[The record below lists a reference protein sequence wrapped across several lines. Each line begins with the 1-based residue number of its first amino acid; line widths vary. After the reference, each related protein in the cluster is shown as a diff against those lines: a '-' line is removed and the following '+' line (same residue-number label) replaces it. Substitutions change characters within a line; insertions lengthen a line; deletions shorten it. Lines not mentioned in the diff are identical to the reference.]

1 MEETGGH
8 KTVRQC
14 PSPTSA
20 ISQKAG
26 DNQKRRKKEGGI
38 TKGKR
43 DGRERGERGKKEDA
57 VNRCGEGAHKNKK
70 DSEKQESDLT
80 KTIPGVLSALF
91 VYVCNEHS
99 RPVKRSY

>member
-1 MEETGGH
+1 M
-8 KTVRQC
+8 
-14 PSPTSA
+14 
-20 ISQKAG
+20 
-26 DNQKRRKKEGGI
+26 
-38 TKGKR
+38 
-43 DGRERGERGKKEDA
+43 
-57 VNRCGEGAHKNKK
+57 NRCGEGAHKKTKKK

>member
-1 MEETGGH
+1 M
-8 KTVRQC
+8 
-14 PSPTSA
+14 
-20 ISQKAG
+20 
-26 DNQKRRKKEGGI
+26 
-38 TKGKR
+38 
-43 DGRERGERGKKEDA
+43 
-57 VNRCGEGAHKNKK
+57 NRCGEGAHKNKTKK